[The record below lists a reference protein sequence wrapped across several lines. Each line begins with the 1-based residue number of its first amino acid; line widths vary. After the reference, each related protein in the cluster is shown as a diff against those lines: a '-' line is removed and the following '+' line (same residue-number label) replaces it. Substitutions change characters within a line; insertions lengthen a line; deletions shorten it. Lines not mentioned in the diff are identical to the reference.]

1 MGRTTE
7 CSCFKNFVY
16 NPVAGTCV
24 ELYTRGPCP
33 DGQLVVARPGN
44 VLGCDCG
51 PFLKNHFWPVDE
63 KCYPHYERGPCKE
76 NEQFRKH
83 PTKDNRPA
91 CIVWGG
97 TVTANGYRGMSATD
111 FPKLPISPPSHNN
124 PCWTHTTQ

>member
-1 MGRTTE
+1 M
-7 CSCFKNFVY
+7 
-16 NPVAGTCV
+16 

-51 PFLKNHFWPVDE
+51 PFLKQHFWPSDE

-97 TVTANGYRGMSATD
+97 TGTANGYR
-111 FPKLPISPPSHNN
+111 
-124 PCWTHTTQ
+124 